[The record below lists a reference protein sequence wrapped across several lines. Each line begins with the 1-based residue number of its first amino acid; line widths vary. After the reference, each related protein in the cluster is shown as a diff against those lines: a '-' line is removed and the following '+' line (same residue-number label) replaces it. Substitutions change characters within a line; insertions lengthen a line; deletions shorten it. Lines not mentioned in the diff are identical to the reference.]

1 VTGNSWSTGT
11 KFDEAPPGFWD
22 IPRREIGPDAF
33 VLDASLYERLL
44 SYQPIFP
51 STLILSQAFFRRVGR
66 WVEALGRTLS
76 EDLEF
81 ILRCVNQPPIGV
93 VSAPLVGIRKHPGG
107 FSSQPLRTLQG
118 EITIL
123 HYVLENHPSA
133 REHERA
139 IRNSIIERS
148 AAGAEM
154 AFLTG
159 DLDRFREFLRA
170 VPREHRSRALRT
182 KSLIAQLPS
191 PLARVVRE
199 ASLALAARR
208 RRKRKRTRS

>member
-1 VTGNSWSTGT
+1 MSLTLFTNFSVVTGHIWSAGT

-22 IPRREIGPDAF
+22 TPGRRMGPDAF
-33 VLDASLYERLL
+33 VLDVSLYQRLL

-107 FSSQPLRTLQG
+107 FSAQPLRTLQG

-123 HYVLENHPSA
+123 HYVLEHHPAA

-139 IRNSIIERS
+139 IRKSIIERS
-148 AAGAEM
+148 AAGADM
-154 AFLTG
+154 AFL
-159 DLDRFREFLRA
+159 A
-170 VPREHRSRALRT
+170 VICIVSG
-182 KSLIAQLPS
+182 SS
-191 PLARVVRE
+191 
-199 ASLALAARR
+199 
-208 RRKRKRTRS
+208 